1 MVLEVKEGKFK
12 LTPDSKIHGLTSTQ
26 SCLFYS
32 GKYLDGLPKVLLPL
46 FNTFLP
52 FLFTFPGVPHHFL
65 PPAEGMFV
73 TGGQGQGPSALWVFF
88 QHSLAGWMEQWIN
101 ANWIHDSAFIPVA

>member
-73 TGGQGQGPSALWVFF
+73 TGGQGQGQGPSAL
-88 QHSLAGWMEQWIN
+88 
-101 ANWIHDSAFIPVA
+101 